1 MIKTTVV
8 SFIDTRQVIDRLV
21 GKDRTKAKTFL
32 ANELVTATDQYVP
45 FRDGYLKNSA
55 TISIDGGF
63 IQYNMPYAR
72 RLYYGDGFN
81 FKGAPIRGSRWV
93 DRSWSVNGDSIL
105 NAVEKYIARG
115 I

>member
-21 GKDRTKAKTFL
+21 GKDRTKAKLFL
-32 ANELVTATDQYVP
+32 GNELMRATDPFVP

-55 TISIDGGF
+55 YLSVMGDYIK
-63 IQYNMPYAR
+63 YNTPYAR

-81 FKGAPIRGSRWV
+81 FKGTPIRGSRWV